1 MRKLSPCKVL
11 YTYGMVESLFLLG
24 GIIIGA
30 VITHG
35 GYLIAGKTIHRTY
48 EELTQ
53 LPHIA
58 LEDKEQEQG
67 RPELP
72 DGYDWEL
79 YDSFIQRAE
88 DEDDVIPES

>member
-1 MRKLSPCKVL
+1 
-11 YTYGMVESLFLLG
+11 MVESLFLLSG
-24 GIIIGA
+24 MIIGA

-48 EELTQ
+48 EELTPP
-53 LPHIA
+53 PHIIVE
-58 LEDKEQEQG
+58 EDKEQT

-72 DGYDWEL
+72 EGYDWDT
-79 YDSFIQRAE
+79 YDSYIQRAE

>member
-53 LPHIA
+53 LPHIV
-58 LEDKEQEQG
+58 LEDKEQG

-72 DGYDWEL
+72 DGYDWSE
-79 YDSFIQRAE
+79 YDQYVKRAE